1 MTRKLTRIT
10 PEINGYAVVIVQEA
24 SIDGKPGA
32 YLGCIVQTPENI
44 DDGAMVSL
52 TDAMK
57 EYLKQT
63 GQQAQPKQARHKSN
77 PALHSVAERIE
88 RVTAQLAAKDRAK
101 RPVTAPSE
109 PSQGTDTDDEGHTK
123 GFYK

>member
-44 DDGAMVSL
+44 DDCAMVSL
-52 TDAMK
+52 TEAMK

-63 GQQAQPKQARHKSN
+63 GQQAQPKQVSHKSN
-77 PALHSVAERIE
+77 PALHRVAERIE
-88 RVTAQLAAKDRAK
+88 RITAQLAAKDRAK
-101 RPVTAPSE
+101 RPAIGPPG
-109 PSQGTDTDDEGHTK
+109 PSQATDDEGHTK